1 MLSSLSACAP
11 KKTED
16 NSKKEETKIET
27 AKTEDVEAALK
38 DGKTIVLD
46 ARSNDAYNGWAL
58 DGAKRGG
65 HIKGA
70 SDFSAKWL
78 SSDYDEKGNL
88 EAYSREQVLKDAIKN
103 KNLAKDSKVIKNYHL
118 LVAPSIVKSIV
129 DGKTPEGF
137 TTAKYMVMLELRIQ
151 AQCTTIEI

>member
-1 MLSSLSACAP
+1 MKLKKRALLTLSAFLMLSSLSACAP

-16 NSKKEETKIET
+16 TSKKEETKIET

-88 EAYSREQVLKDAIKN
+88 EAYSREQVLKDAMKN
-103 KNLAKDSKVIKNYHL
+103 N
-118 LVAPSIVKSIV
+118 
-129 DGKTPEGF
+129 
-137 TTAKYMVMLELRIQ
+137 VMCYNI
-151 AQCTTIEI
+151 CYTIE